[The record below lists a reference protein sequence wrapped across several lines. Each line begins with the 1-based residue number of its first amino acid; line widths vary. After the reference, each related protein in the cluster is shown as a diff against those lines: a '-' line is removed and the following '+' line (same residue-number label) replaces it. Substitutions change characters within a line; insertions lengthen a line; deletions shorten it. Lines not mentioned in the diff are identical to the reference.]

1 MKKKKAGLGCLFW
14 LALALLVLVVF
25 LYNRERINRVLAA
38 SGLIPRGGKPGVTVR
53 TEPPAD
59 PRPAPA
65 TPAEPA
71 PPPPAPP
78 PPASPE
84 VVIRVPSATPA
95 PETSGTTRTRKA
107 RLFFVQVSPSGDIT
121 LRGVIRDVPYTDS
134 PLRETLLALLDG
146 QAARELTDGVLTMI
160 PAGVKLL
167 NVYVRD
173 QVAYVDLSDQFRFN
187 ALGRAGLVAQIKQ
200 LVYTATEF
208 PTVRSVQMLIEGKRL
223 DYLSSEGPRISD
235 PISRDRLIKGLP

>member
-1 MKKKKAGLGCLFW
+1 
-14 LALALLVLVVF
+14 
-25 LYNRERINRVLAA
+25 
-38 SGLIPRGGKPGVTVR
+38 
-53 TEPPAD
+53 
-59 PRPAPA
+59 
-65 TPAEPA
+65 
-71 PPPPAPP
+71 
-78 PPASPE
+78 
-84 VVIRVPSATPA
+84 VIRVPSATPA
-95 PETSGTTRTRKA
+95 PETGGTTRTRKA

-235 PISRDRLIKGLP
+235 PISRDQLIKGLP